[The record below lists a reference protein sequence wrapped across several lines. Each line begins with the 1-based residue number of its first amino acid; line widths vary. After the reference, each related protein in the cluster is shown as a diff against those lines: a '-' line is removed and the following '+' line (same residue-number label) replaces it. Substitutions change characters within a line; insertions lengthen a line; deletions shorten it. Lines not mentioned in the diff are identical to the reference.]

1 MTNEQI
7 NIAIAEACGWEPRKD
22 TDGNIIAWQSPG
34 AYRAFSPD
42 DLPDYCND
50 LNAMRDAW
58 LSLSEEDKFVFDKEL
73 QRIILKAKDGQY
85 WLTNATALQRAEAF
99 LRVFGKWKE

>member
-7 NIAIAEACGWEPRKD
+7 NSAIAEACEYKPIIISRDMTGTPFPGWDEPP
-22 TDGNIIAWQSPG
+22 N
-34 AYRAFSPD
+34 
-42 DLPDYCND
+42 YCND

-73 QRIILKAKDGQY
+73 QRIILRAKDGQY

-99 LRVFGKWKE
+99 LKTIEKWKEDQ

>member
-7 NIAIAEACGWEPRKD
+7 NVAIIEACGWEPRKD
-22 TDGNIIAWQSPG
+22 AEGNIIAWQSPG

-50 LNAMRDAW
+50 LNAMHEEEK
-58 LSLSEEDKFVFDKEL
+58 SLTSAEQCRKYAD
-73 QRIILKAKDGQY
+73 ILDDENGGHF
-85 WLTNATALQRAEAF
+85 ATASQKAEAF
-99 LRVFGKWKE
+99 LKTIGKWEE